1 MNNPSNSHASQ
12 QVWKFLHGE
21 MDPAEK
27 SAFELRVRED
37 AKLES
42 ELRAQRRLH
51 RLMINAGR
59 VALADRLLAEF
70 QAEQAVPAAP
80 RAGRLLRFPGRSG
93 LLALA
98 ACAAIVAGVV
108 WTVMPRSPLRW
119 ESPRVIATA
128 WMGSGEGVP
137 PKPVGNPP
145 PPGKYSNESLLDA
158 SRGLIAA
165 VDRVARGLD
174 ADARRELNSRP
185 LRLSVQEIFAGQVTV
200 ALEVPDGEPWTTNL
214 ATLADLQART
224 PALAEQMVAHLR
236 GRSAHPSP

>member
-1 MNNPSNSHASQ
+1 MNNQSTSHASE

-70 QAEQAVPAAP
+70 QAEQAVQAAPP
-80 RAGRLLRFPGRSG
+80 RAGRLLRFPGRFG

-108 WTVMPRSPLRW
+108 WTVIPRSPLRW

-128 WMGSGEGVP
+128 WMGPGETVAP
-137 PKPVGNPP
+137 NPAGNP
-145 PPGKYSNESLLDA
+145 PPGKYSNESLLEA

-165 VDRVARGLD
+165 VDRVARGLE
-174 ADARRELNSRP
+174 ADARRELSARP
-185 LRLSVQEIFAGQVTV
+185 LRLSVQEIFAGQITL
-200 ALEVPDGEPWTTNL
+200 ALEIPGGEPWTTNV
-214 ATLADLQART
+214 ASLADLQART
-224 PALAEQMVAHLR
+224 QVLAEQMVAHLR
-236 GRSAHPSP
+236 GRSTHPSP

>member
-1 MNNPSNSHASQ
+1 MNNPSTSHVSE

-80 RAGRLLRFPGRSG
+80 RAGRLLRFPGRYG

-98 ACAAIVAGVV
+98 ACAAIVAGGV
-108 WTVMPRSPLRW
+108 WTVLPRSPLRW
-119 ESPRVIATA
+119 DSPRVIATA
-128 WMGSGEGVP
+128 WMGPDGTGTPEP
-137 PKPVGNPP
+137 AGNPP
-145 PPGKYSNESLLDA
+145 PPGKYANEALLGA
-158 SRGLIAA
+158 SRGLMAE
-165 VDRVARGLD
+165 VDRVARGLEPHD
-174 ADARRELNSRP
+174 RKGLASQP
-185 LRLSVQEIFAGQVTV
+185 LRLSVQEIFAGQITV
-200 ALEVPDGEPWTTNL
+200 ALEIPGHEAWTTNL
-214 ATLADLQART
+214 ASLAELQSRA
-224 PALAEQMVAHLR
+224 PALAEQIVAHLL
-236 GRSAHPSP
+236 GRSARPSP